1 MEKELLSIIKTSQQY
16 RHILLGNHC
25 TFYCDHKNLG
35 FDNFRSERVH
45 RWKAILE
52 EFDYSFVYCP
62 GKDNVVADM
71 LSRYA
76 TVPLTTSDFEEVTTL
91 QDFSFPATSSNI
103 KQSQDSIPDLTSK
116 LSTSSL
122 YTTIHRDGFD
132 LITRNSKIVL
142 GPALFADIL
151 AWYHTNLNHP
161 GQDCTYNT
169 IHATFYTPN
178 M

>member
-1 MEKELLSIIKTSQQY
+1 
-16 RHILLGNHC
+16 
-25 TFYCDHKNLG
+25 
-35 FDNFRSERVH
+35 
-45 RWKAILE
+45 
-52 EFDYSFVYCP
+52 
-62 GKDNVVADM
+62 M
-71 LSRYA
+71 LSRYP
-76 TVPLTTSDFEEVTTL
+76 TVPIATSDFEEVTTL

-103 KQSQDSIPDLTSK
+103 KQSKDSIPDLTSK

-122 YTTIHRDGFD
+122 YTTIRRDGFD
-132 LITRNSKIVL
+132 LITRNRDL

-178 M
+178 MEAKVRKYVHFPLESNDIKDLF